1 MVSIFVAIAG
11 VLKLYAQIEIIQ
23 TILHHPFTCTY
34 YFILSIFLAAAP

>member
-23 TILHHPFTCTY
+23 TILHYPFTCTY
-34 YFILSIFLAAAP
+34 YFILSIFLVAEP